1 MADLEAVLDA
11 AGLTN
16 PQVREFVKEYA
27 ELTGAERV
35 EVVNASDDA
44 RLLEEAVAAGELQR
58 AGEGRYYSRSY
69 HKDTARSE
77 ERTIVATNDEKDK
90 GVYNNWRPASEMKPM
105 LHDRMRGASAGKTM
119 YVIPYLMAPAGNA
132 LEPWAAGVELTDT
145 RTVVLHMIRMARVGV
160 QFVNDLEDPGS
171 FVRAVHVT
179 GDLENLGQGT
189 PDDQRYF
196 VTVADERTI
205 LHFGSSYGG
214 NALLGKIA
222 HGLRQGAYD
231 GWASKKF
238 LAEQYML
245 IGIHDKETGKTLPH
259 LRRLPER
266 LRQDQPGHD
275 GGPRRARR
283 PLPRLVLR
291 RRHRVAVGR
300 RGVGSPDGMNPEYG
314 VFGVAKDTNETTNP
328 NALPPSTRAPKAIFT
343 NVAYNPTT
351 GEVWWEGKTPK
362 PPRTCTAGSTGWA
375 RRSPTARS
383 DDTAPWAHPNSR
395 FTTTLAN
402 VPNIAPDYDEPLG
415 VPIDAI
421 IFGGRTR
428 DREPL
433 IRAIT
438 DLAEGVY
445 DGLTLG
451 AEATFAA
458 EGKEGMLR
466 YDPMSNRPFMAYG
479 EGDYARHYLDIVGA
493 AKDQPIFAHVN
504 WFQTRRRGRPLPLAR
519 LPRQPA
525 PAALAAPA
533 QERRGRGTAYGRR
546 HHPDQGGARP
556 RRAWTSRAEDLERI
570 LSHRQGALAAGDGL
584 PRGAPLPV
592 RPDARGD
599 LGGPPPGR
607 RGSRR
612 GGVRPDG
619 VDTPSTTT
627 DRVRR
632 LVSGTAASASST
644 VDLRRGTPALAVP
657 FAVVAVIGLVTVLL
671 PPYERPW
678 WVAGLAALSLV
689 PVVRGVPRE
698 PAPGERSWLD
708 PLAAYLL
715 FPYAALLHD
724 AAGAGAGGSSSGMT
738 VLLLLPILW
747 LAITGTLAPAVGGE
761 RPRRPHLRD
770 PDRGDRAARPMPSG
784 TGVGPSSG
792 RPSPW

>member
-1 MADLEAVLDA
+1 MSDLEAALDD

-27 ELTGAERV
+27 ELTGAERI
-35 EVVNASDDA
+35 EVVNASDDR
-44 RLLEEAVAAGELQR
+44 RLLDEAVAAGELEK

-77 ERTIVATNDEKDK
+77 ERTIVATSDEKDR
-90 GVYNNWRPASEMKPM
+90 GVYNNWRHSSEMKPK
-105 LHDRMRGASAGKTM
+105 LHDLMRGASAGKTM
-119 YVIPYLMAPAGNA
+119 YVVPYLMAPAGNA
-132 LEPWAAGVELTDT
+132 LAPWAAGVEITDT

-160 QFVNDLEDPGS
+160 QFVNDLEDPGH

-189 PDDQRYF
+189 DGDKRYF

-231 GWASKKF
+231 GWASRKF

-245 IGIHDKETGKTLPH
+245 IGIHDKETGKDYH
-259 LRRLPER
+259 VC
-266 LRQDQPGHD
+266 
-275 GGPRRARR
+275 GGFPSASGKTN
-283 PLPRLVLR
+283 L
-291 RRHRVAVGR
+291 AMMAA
-300 RGVGSPDGMNPEYG
+300 PDALGDRYHVSFYGDDIAWLWVEEESGQLYGMNPEYG

-328 NALPPSTRAPKAIFT
+328 NALASVGHGTDCIFT

-351 GEVWWEGKTPK
+351 GEVWWEGRTKEK
-362 PPRTCTAGSTGWA
+362 PARKGWLDWMGSPIA
-375 RRSPTARS
+375 DRKD

-402 VPNIAPDYDEPLG
+402 VPNIAQDYDAPLG

-451 AEATFAA
+451 AEATSAA
-458 EGKEGMLR
+458 EGKEGILR

-504 WFQTRRRGRPLPLAR
+504 WFQRDAEDGHFLWPGYRDNLRPLLW
-519 LPRQPA
+519 LLQ
-525 PAALAAPA
+525 LKNG
-533 QERRGRGTAYGRR
+533 EVEGRR
-546 HHPDQGGARP
+546 TAVGIIP
-556 RRAWTSRAEDLERI
+556 TKEELDL
-570 LSHRQGALAAGDGL
+570 
-584 PRGAPLPV
+584 
-592 RPDARGD
+592 
-599 LGGPPPGR
+599 
-607 RGSRR
+607 
-612 GGVRPDG
+612 DG
-619 VDTPSTTT
+619 VDITPEDL
-627 DRVRR
+627 DRILTIDKERWQQEMGFREEHLSQFDRMPEEIWEAHRR
-632 LVSGTAASASST
+632 VAA
-644 VDLRRGTPALAVP
+644 DLDS
-657 FAVVAVIGLVTVLL
+657 
-671 PPYERPW
+671 E
-678 WVAGLAALSLV
+678 
-689 PVVRGVPRE
+689 E
-698 PAPGERSWLD
+698 
-708 PLAAYLL
+708 
-715 FPYAALLHD
+715 
-724 AAGAGAGGSSSGMT
+724 
-738 VLLLLPILW
+738 
-747 LAITGTLAPAVGGE
+747 
-761 RPRRPHLRD
+761 
-770 PDRGDRAARPMPSG
+770 
-784 TGVGPSSG
+784 
-792 RPSPW
+792 